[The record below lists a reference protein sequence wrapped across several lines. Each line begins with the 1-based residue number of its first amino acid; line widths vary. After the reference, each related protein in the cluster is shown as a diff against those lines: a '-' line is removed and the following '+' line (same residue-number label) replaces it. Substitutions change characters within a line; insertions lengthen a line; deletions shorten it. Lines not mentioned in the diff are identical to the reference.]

1 MEENVRFRVGKAR
14 RDAGTV
20 RMSWKSGSGGYE
32 DIVRGDSSTPHT
44 I

>member
-20 RMSWKSGSGGYE
+20 RMSWKSRSGG
-32 DIVRGDSSTPHT
+32 
-44 I
+44 